1 MEVTFVRRHQQ
12 QQQAA
17 EALALN
23 CLALHREK
31 ERCRAGER
39 EEGER
44 ALLACSVL
52 LPFEYFAI
60 ITTAAAAAAV
70 LCCCAVA
77 ITLGIIKSFC
87 IAERRRANERAR
99 DNSSVWPQG
108 KVKGKCLCGQQREKR
123 KRGGKR
129 KRKCEREK
137 KK

>member
-1 MEVTFVRRHQQ
+1 M
-12 QQQAA
+12 
-17 EALALN
+17 
-23 CLALHREK
+23 
-31 ERCRAGER
+31 R
-39 EEGER
+39 EEGGEGP
-44 ALLACSVL
+44 LACSVL

-87 IAERRRANERAR
+87 IAERRRASERAR

-123 KRGGKR
+123 MRGKA
-129 KRKCEREK
+129 EK
-137 KK
+137 KM